1 MTPMRVTVICALL
14 LGPAL
19 LAQQTRPAF
28 DVASIKRHTSDTGGM
43 QIQILP
49 GGSFVADNV
58 SLVEIIRFAY
68 GLRDFET
75 EGAPGWAQRDRF
87 DFAAKAGKD
96 AAYEEMRQML
106 RTLLED
112 RCRLVARIEQRQM
125 PGFELVRDRPDG
137 KLGPNLLQVS
147 SQDECRDVQTKRFP
161 VEIPNAMPARGC
173 VPASLI
179 ARMAS
184 QQLRSSVADR
194 TGLTGLWMYAL
205 YYTPGIAVD
214 PTQVGFS
221 ADAPSYSTALKEQLG
236 LRLEQVRAV
245 PVDVLVIESLQPPTE
260 N

>member
-1 MTPMRVTVICALL
+1 MRRTMIWALL
-14 LGPAL
+14 FGSVA
-19 LAQQTRPAF
+19 LAQQSKLTFEA
-28 DVASIKRHTSDTGGM
+28 ASIKRHTSDSGGM

-58 SLVEIIRFAY
+58 SLVEIIRYAY
-68 GLRDFET
+68 GVRDFEM
-75 EGAPGWAQRDRF
+75 ERAPGWAQRDRF

-96 AAYEEMRQML
+96 APYGEMQQML

-112 RCRLVARIEQRQM
+112 RCHLVARIEQRQM

-137 KLGPNLLQVS
+137 KLGPNLLQVNS
-147 SQDECRDVQTKRFP
+147 PQECRDVQAKRFP

-184 QQLRSSVADR
+184 QQLRSSVADK

-205 YYTPGIAVD
+205 YYAPGIGVD
-214 PTQVGFS
+214 PTQAAFS
-221 ADAPSYSTALKEQLG
+221 ADAPAYPTALREQLG